1 MESLA
6 APSCLPCLCLLDD
19 HVELAHAIRTYAVAL
34 VLDRILYVAAEDA
47 CRRILFE
54 NDFVAVYKD
63 FNRIFTILNVD
74 LRSSLGRTILPISS
88 TGLTIPIDFIV
99 PHSLFFAN
107 RPTDNGSFRGHS
119 RGTKYLVYNLTL
131 TDIKVNLKFNKL

>member
-63 FNRIFTILNVD
+63 FNRIFTILNVE
-74 LRSSLGRTILPISS
+74 LPAQ
-88 TGLTIPIDFIV
+88 
-99 PHSLFFAN
+99 LFGK
-107 RPTDNGSFRGHS
+107 DNP
-119 RGTKYLVYNLTL
+119 V
-131 TDIKVNLKFNKL
+131 